1 MRIINVNKLKFLT
14 IIFSIVLTLFG
25 IVILGTLKNNSDL
38 NNQTTINLNGE
49 TVETLKMD
57 IDGFYPGKTVDYNIT
72 LNGDATNDY
81 IVSLKFYNDN
91 GGALKKYL
99 NVKITANNETLTKP
113 LEDFLTGNSIYV
125 GNGVKKIT
133 ISYMMPIETGDEA
146 QGASVSFFVE
156 LNAKYVE

>member
-38 NNQTTINLNGE
+38 KNQTDINLNGE
-49 TVETLKMD
+49 TVKTLEMN

-99 NVKITANNETLTKP
+99 NVKITTNNETLIKP
-113 LEDFLTGNSIYV
+113 LEDFLQSNSICLGNSV
-125 GNGVKKIT
+125 TKIN
-133 ISYMMPIETGDEA
+133 ISYTMPIETGDEA
-146 QGASVSFFVE
+146 QGASVTFFVE